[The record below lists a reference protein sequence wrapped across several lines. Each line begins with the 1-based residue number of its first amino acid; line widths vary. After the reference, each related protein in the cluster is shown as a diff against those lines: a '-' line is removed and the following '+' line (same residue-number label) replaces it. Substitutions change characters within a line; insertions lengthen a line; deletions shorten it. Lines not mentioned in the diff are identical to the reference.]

1 MSIAQIVIITIITG
15 LVGIDCYLEVFQTY
29 RPLILGTII
38 GLVMGD
44 LKTGLIIEIG
54 RAHV

>member
-38 GLVMGD
+38 GLVISYRR
-44 LKTGLIIEIG
+44 KHTIY
-54 RAHV
+54 